1 VRPRRAPGPEP
12 VPASASSHA
21 IVASVPREVGLGKRI
36 RFDAAAREALRQ
48 GVEQLAGAVRVT
60 LGPRGRN
67 VVIDRKNG
75 SPAITNDGL
84 TIAQEIELD
93 NPFANL
99 GAQLLKEAASR
110 TGEVAGDGT
119 TTATVLAHCMVAE
132 GLKAVAAGYNPMA
145 VKRGVERAVIVVVEE
160 LRRQARQVKGR
171 EDIAQVAALAA
182 NDDRD
187 MGSLI
192 ADAIE
197 RTGPDGV
204 ITVEEGRGLDST
216 LEVVEGLRIDRGYLS
231 PYFVTDPESM
241 SAVLE
246 DALVLLTDLKVL
258 AVHDLLPAMEYAA
271 SVSRPLVVIAD
282 DVEGEALA
290 ALVVNRLRGTVASV
304 AVRAPATGDERAAL
318 LEDLAVLTGARVVS
332 AERGTRLE
340 HMKPADLGRAKRV
353 IVDRETATLIEGQG
367 RQAEIKARIARLKR
381 EIDGGDS
388 DWERERLR
396 SRLGRLTG
404 GVGVIHVGAATELEL
419 KERKARFEDALA
431 ATKAAVEEGVVTG
444 GGVAFLRAQPAVRA
458 MRVPAEESVG
468 RDIVYRALEEPARQI
483 ASNAGEEGSVAV
495 NRIRQGTGAFGYNA
509 ATGEYGDLMS
519 WGILDPVKVAR
530 CALQNAASIGALV
543 LTTDAVVVDVEEEEG
558 EGGAAA
564 GEA

>member
-1 VRPRRAPGPEP
+1 M
-12 VPASASSHA
+12 
-21 IVASVPREVGLGKRI
+21 
-36 RFDAAAREALRQ
+36 
-48 GVEQLAGAVRVT
+48 RVT

-75 SPAITNDGL
+75 YPAVTNDGL

-99 GAQLLKEAASR
+99 GAQLLREAASR

-119 TTATVLAHCMVAE
+119 TTATVLAHCVVAE
-132 GLKAVAAGYNPMA
+132 GLKAVAAGCNPMA
-145 VKRGVERAVIVVVEE
+145 VKRGVDRAVIVVVEE

-171 EDIAQVAALAA
+171 EDIARVAALAA

-197 RTGPDGV
+197 QTGPEGV

-381 EIDGGDS
+381 EIERGDS
-388 DWERERLR
+388 EWERERLR

-419 KERKARFEDALA
+419 KERKARIEDALA
-431 ATKAAVEEGVVTG
+431 ATKAAVEEGVVVG
-444 GGVAFLRAQPAVRA
+444 GGVALLRAQPAVKA
-458 MRVPAEESVG
+458 MQVPPEESVG
-468 RDIVYRALEEPARQI
+468 RDIVLRALEEPARQI
-483 ASNAGEEGSVAV
+483 ASNAGEEGAVAIS
-495 NRIRQGTGAFGYNA
+495 RIRQGTGAFGYNA
-509 ATGEYGDLMS
+509 ATGEYGDLMA

-558 EGGAAA
+558 
-564 GEA
+564 GEAAEGA